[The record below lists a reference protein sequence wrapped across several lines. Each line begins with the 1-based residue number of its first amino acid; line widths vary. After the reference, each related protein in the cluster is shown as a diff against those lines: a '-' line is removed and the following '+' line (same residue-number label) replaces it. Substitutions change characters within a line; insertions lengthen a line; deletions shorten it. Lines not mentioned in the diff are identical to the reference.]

1 MVILEERSERLLI
14 LAVDI
19 DNDLHTKAKIA
30 GPVIG
35 RKANLVAASKLALA
49 DPQEADA
56 NTMFEAIRKYDEMKK
71 EGYRAVVATVTGAEN
86 EGYAADRELARQI
99 DMLIDRFKADAC
111 ILVTDGASDMRVVPI
126 LKSRIKVNSV
136 DIVRIRQAEQF
147 ENAYFAI
154 LEKLKEPHYARIVFG
169 IPAILLILFSISYYL
184 NLGWQLPVMLIG
196 IYLIIKGVGVEES
209 LLESVK
215 RFGFSIERFSFVLYI
230 SAIAMLLIAII
241 VGYGSYAP
249 KGNALSS
256 FAVAFENFLVLF
268 SISLIFY
275 SIGRILDY
283 EGKKMAFKAIKQ
295 GIYIGYGIV
304 GISLLYISSAWII
317 GQIYFWQL
325 LAYGFIAI
333 ACGYA
338 VSLLS
343 NYLRIIAIKKA
354 KLSGKEVINDIG
366 AYIGKI
372 VSVQHKN
379 GSITIKTDYG
389 NMITYDVDR
398 ITGIADK
405 VIIR

>member
-1 MVILEERSERLLI
+1 MEASNERLLI

-19 DNDLHTKAKIA
+19 DNDLHTKTKIA
-30 GPVIG
+30 GPIIG
-35 RKANLVAASKLALA
+35 RNPNLVAASKLALA
-49 DPQEADA
+49 DPQETDA
-56 NTMFEAIRKYDEMKK
+56 NTMFEAVKKYDEMKAQ
-71 EGYRAVVATVTGAEN
+71 GYKAVIATVTGAED
-86 EGYAADRELARQI
+86 EGYIADRELARQI
-99 DMLIDRFKADAC
+99 DMLIDKFKVDAC

-136 DIVRIRQAEQF
+136 DIVRMKQAEQF
-147 ENAYFAI
+147 ENAYFAV

-169 IPAILLILFSISYYL
+169 IPAVLLILFSISYYL

-215 RFGFSIERFSFVLYI
+215 KFGFSIERFSFVLYI

-241 VGYGSYAP
+241 VGYGSYTP
-249 KGNALSS
+249 SGNMLSS
-256 FAVAFENFLVLF
+256 IAIASENFLILF

-275 SIGRILDY
+275 SIGRIIDY
-283 EGKKMAFKAIKQ
+283 ESKKMMFKAIKQ
-295 GIYIGYGIV
+295 GVYLGYGIV
-304 GISLLYISSAWII
+304 GISLLYITSAWII

-325 LAYGFIAI
+325 LAYAVITIG
-333 ACGYA
+333 CGYA

-343 NYLRIIAIKKA
+343 SRFRILAIKRA

-366 AYIGKI
+366 AYVGKI
-372 VSVQHKN
+372 VSVQHKS

-389 NMITYDVDR
+389 NTITYDIDR
-398 ITGIADK
+398 ITGITDK